1 MLEPIKK
8 TRLYEDIADQLI
20 SLIQDGTL
28 APGDR
33 LPSERQLAEDLQV
46 SRTAVRE
53 ALHSLASMGYI
64 ESRVGEGTYVKQLT
78 LDSIMHPLS
87 SMLIKDEKLIR
98 ELIDV
103 RILLE
108 TETAKLA
115 AQAITPDKADKLYES
130 LTIME
135 ESVARGGSG
144 LTGDNAFHN
153 TIADITGNDAL
164 RMILNMCGTLLAK
177 SRAAT
182 LQLPGQP
189 KKSLADHRTIYE
201 AICSGNSE
209 KAATAMTVHLQKAYR
224 NLDFASIK

>member
-164 RMILNMCGTLLAK
+164 RMILTRVEPFSQNPVRQRSNYPGNRK
-177 SRAAT
+177 SPLRIIAQSMRRSA
-182 LQLPGQP
+182 PAIP
-189 KKSLADHRTIYE
+189 KKPP
-201 AICSGNSE
+201 
-209 KAATAMTVHLQKAYR
+209 LQ
-224 NLDFASIK
+224 